1 MIRKF
6 SFLLILSVVVC
17 IVIGCAPK
25 EKRSGVTGT
34 VTMDG
39 KPVEGAQ
46 VTFTPQTGNPSN
58 EAYGRTDAEGKYSL
72 RGLIGGEK
80 AGALAG
86 EYKVTIMKKI
96 SVDSGKKQPDI
107 YPDENGKPK
116 MVPVMIDKDVL
127 PAIYSDLSKTPLSAK
142 ITDANAVIDFTLD
155 AK

>member
-1 MIRKF
+1 M
-6 SFLLILSVVVC
+6 VT
-17 IVIGCAPK
+17 GCGPK

-39 KPVEGAQ
+39 KPVDGAQ
-46 VTFTPQTGNPSN
+46 ITFTPVTGNPSN
-58 EAYGRTDAEGKYSL
+58 EAYGRTDKEGKYSL

-80 AGALAG
+80 TGALTG
-86 EYKVTIMKKI
+86 QYKVTIMKKM

-116 MVPVMIDKDVL
+116 MVPVLIEKDVL
-127 PAIYSDLSKTPLSAK
+127 PVIYSDLNKTPLTATISEVSA
-142 ITDANAVIDFTLD
+142 VLDFNLD